1 MSEIVKPNRKI
12 QFNLRIESELH
23 EWLKKIGGESERPIN
38 YVITQA
44 IKKLRKEMEDA
55 KAHN

>member
-1 MSEIVKPNRKI
+1 MNEIVKPNRKI

-23 EWLKKIGGESERPIN
+23 VWLKKIGGESERPIN